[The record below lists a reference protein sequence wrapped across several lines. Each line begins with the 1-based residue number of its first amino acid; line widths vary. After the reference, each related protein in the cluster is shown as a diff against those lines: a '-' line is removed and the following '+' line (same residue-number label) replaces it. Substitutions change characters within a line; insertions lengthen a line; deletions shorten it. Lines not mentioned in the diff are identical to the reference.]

1 MRLGSRPANRGRD
14 HPRSAVSEVGATM
27 FGVIDQCVVDWRGAD
42 TFSQMPAVGGPMC
55 DRSSVSL
62 SSARA
67 RLTRPIAVDLFA
79 GAGGMGLGFEQ
90 AGYDVVAAVE
100 YDPVHAATHAFN
112 FPKCEVLCR
121 DASNLSASDVLAA
134 AERGFKR
141 LHPGVPWPG
150 RLDSLIGGPP
160 CQGFSTGGKRER
172 DDERNDLLLEFVR
185 LVEEL
190 KPRTFCLENVAGL
203 LEATFD
209 EVREQAFDRLRKA
222 GYALSGTDKPVN
234 SLNFGVPQSRRRVI
248 VLGALGSDAP
258 VRPAMVE
265 GEVSVEDAFD
275 GLPSP
280 AGYNELLDSDEVELS
295 AQDVKR
301 RSATKSAYAR
311 ILAGIDALPGDK
323 SRPRL
328 WNPSLLTGS
337 RRTTHTA
344 ETIERFASTAL
355 GTVEPKSRLYRLPL
369 GGPSRTL
376 RAGTGSER
384 GSHTS
389 PRPIH
394 PSENRV
400 VTVREAARLHG
411 YPDWFRF
418 HTTNWHG
425 HRQVGNSVPPPLARA
440 AAIALLGSLSCSPV
454 TLRAAAPL
462 GDATLLALP
471 RTRAQ
476 LVVDALVEELPATRT
491 RKLVV
496 CEEGAIS
503 SYKAEAG

>member
-1 MRLGSRPANRGRD
+1 MPSMRALGGK
-14 HPRSAVSEVGATM
+14 
-27 FGVIDQCVVDWRGAD
+27 
-42 TFSQMPAVGGPMC
+42 MC
-55 DRSSVSL
+55 DRLRVSVT
-62 SSARA
+62 SARA

-79 GAGGMGLGFEQ
+79 GAGGMSLGFEQ

-112 FPKCEVLCR
+112 FPECEVLCR
-121 DASNLSASDVLAA
+121 DASKLSAADVLAA
-134 AERGFKR
+134 AKRGFKR
-141 LHPGVPWPG
+141 LHPGVPWSG

-160 CQGFSTGGKRER
+160 CQGFSTGGKREH
-172 DDERNDLLLEFVR
+172 DDERNDLLLHFVR

-190 KPRTFCLENVAGL
+190 KPQTFCLENVAGL
-203 LEATFD
+203 LEAKFD
-209 EVREQAFDRLRKA
+209 EVREEAFDRLNKA
-222 GYALSGTDKPVN
+222 GYSLSGTDKPVN

-248 VLGALGSDAP
+248 VLGALGENAP
-258 VRPAMVE
+258 SRPLMVE
-265 GEVSVEDAFD
+265 GEVSVEEALD

-280 AGYNELLDSDEVELS
+280 TGYAGLLDSDEVELTPE
-295 AQDVKR
+295 DIER
-301 RSATKSAYAR
+301 RASTKSAYAR
-311 ILAGIDALPGDK
+311 ALAGIDALPGDK

-328 WNPSLLTGS
+328 WEPSNLTGS

-344 ETIERFASTAL
+344 ETVSRFAATKL
-355 GTVEPKSRLYRLPL
+355 GAVEPKSRLYRLPL
-369 GGPSRTL
+369 DGPSRTL

-394 PSENRV
+394 PREDRV

-440 AAIALLGSLSCSPV
+440 AAIALLGSLDYSPV
-454 TLRAAAPL
+454 ALRAAIPL
-462 GDATLLALP
+462 GDVSLLALS
-471 RTRAQ
+471 RTKAQ
-476 LVVDALVEELPATRT
+476 PVVDALVDELPATRT
-491 RKLVV
+491 RRPTVHDDQLTD
-496 CEEGAIS
+496 
-503 SYKAEAG
+503 SYEAEAG